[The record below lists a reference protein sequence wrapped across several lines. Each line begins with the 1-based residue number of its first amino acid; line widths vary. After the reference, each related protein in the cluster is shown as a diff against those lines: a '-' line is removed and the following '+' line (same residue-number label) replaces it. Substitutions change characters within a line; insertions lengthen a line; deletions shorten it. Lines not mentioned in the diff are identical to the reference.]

1 MLAQDAVLH
10 DRYRI
15 AGFSGLTR
23 TARSYDA
30 IDGRFGT
37 RVVVR
42 ECERSK
48 PRPFREAF
56 VREARILNGCQHVAL
71 PVVTDAF
78 AAGDAFYLVERKIP
92 SESVA
97 NLLERD
103 RKPFAPVLVLS
114 WLDAILD
121 LLEYL
126 HSLPAPIIVANIS
139 PASIEISSRGSVFL
153 TDFSVAIEGPGKTL
167 AWTYPYAPIE
177 QMEGQDVDVRADV
190 HALAASAYEMLL
202 GVRPLSP
209 HEREQTKG
217 GVAFDP
223 LEHFARVVSRP
234 LAAVLDR
241 AMSLRPESRQPTATE
256 LRLELVTAGTTTVP
270 VAKLPSS
277 VDAPPQSPIASD
289 AAFGSFAHQPTA
301 PVESLVPAS
310 GKTTIICRTCGSTN
324 EATRVFCPHCG
335 SLLRSDRRPGTLDV
349 AALLPDFVPL
359 HELSPTAPVVRPAA
373 PDTVVDRL
381 QETFSADLVSP
392 PVVQPVQHSPEPAR
406 PVSPFAGRAEVRRGS
421 DPLRTAEGGPNS
433 GDPTMPLARL
443 LVLEGEEPGR
453 MLLIRA
459 KVTTL
464 GRSAG
469 DYIFRQDAF
478 MSGRHAKVKYVDDC
492 YRLDDAG
499 SRNGTFMRIRK
510 EARLAENDIVLA
522 GQQLLRF
529 EHDAV
534 SREPQL
540 RLQLNNGDAAA
551 TYDLARAVTAI
562 GRTQGEIRFAD
573 DAAMADMHARIERR
587 GDDCFVVDGGSRNGT
602 FLRLTT
608 DRPLSDGDVF
618 IIGRHIFKF
627 EADVSLDDQITED
640 L

>member
-15 AGFSGLTR
+15 VAFAGLTR

-37 RVVVR
+37 HVSIR

-56 VREARILNGCQHVAL
+56 VREARILNGCQHVAI

-78 AAGDAFYLVERKIP
+78 AAGEAFYLVERKIP
-92 SESVA
+92 SESMSA
-97 NLLERD
+97 LLERD
-103 RKPFAPVLVLS
+103 RKPFAPILVMQ
-114 WLDAILD
+114 WIDAILD

-126 HSLPAPIIVANIS
+126 HGLKTPVIVANIS
-139 PASIEISSRGSVFL
+139 PGSIELSARGNVFL
-153 TDFSVAIEGPGKTL
+153 TDFSMALEGPGKSL

-177 QMEGQDVDVRADV
+177 QMEGREIDVRADLY
-190 HALAASAYEMLL
+190 ALAASAYEMLL

-209 HEREQTKG
+209 HEREQSKG

-223 LEHFARVVSRP
+223 LEQLARVISRP
-234 LAAVLDR
+234 LASVLDR
-241 AMSLRPESRQPTATE
+241 AMALRPENRQPTASE
-256 LRLELVTAGTTTVP
+256 LRVELISAGTATVP
-270 VAKLPSS
+270 VAKLPAAAEASTS
-277 VDAPPQSPIASD
+277 ASPIGTG
-289 AAFGSFAHQPTA
+289 AAFGSFAHGPTA
-301 PVESLVPAS
+301 PVEAYLAEAAMIV
-310 GKTTIICRTCGSTN
+310 CRTCGNAN

-349 AALLPDFVPL
+349 AAQLLEQSPM
-359 HELSPTAPVVRPAA
+359 HELPPTAPVVMPVA
-373 PDTVVDRL
+373 PVTVVDRQ
-381 QETFSADLVSP
+381 QETFASDPAGG
-392 PVVQPVQHSPEPAR
+392 EPDSTR
-406 PVSPFAGRAEVRRGS
+406 SVSPFIGRAEVRRNS
-421 DPLRTAEGGPNS
+421 DPLRTADGGPSS

-453 MLLIRA
+453 LLLIRS
-459 KVTTL
+459 KITTL

-478 MSGRHAKVKYVDDC
+478 MSGRHAKVRYADDA
-492 YRLDDAG
+492 YWLDDAG
-499 SRNGTFMRIRK
+499 SRNGTFLRIRE
-510 EARLAENDIVLA
+510 EARLADGDIILA

-529 EHDAV
+529 EHDPLTM
-534 SREPQL
+534 EPRL
-540 RLQLNNGDAAA
+540 RLQLNNGDVAA
-551 TYDLARAVTAI
+551 TYELSRAITTI
-562 GRTQGEIRFAD
+562 GRSQGEIRFAD
-573 DAAMADMHARIERR
+573 DAAMADVHARVERR
-587 GDDCFVVDGGSRNGT
+587 GTDCYVVDCGSRNGT

-627 EADVSLDDQITED
+627 EADVNIDDHVTED

>member
-15 AGFSGLTR
+15 VGFSGLTR

-37 RVVVR
+37 HVCIR

-56 VREARILNGCQHVAL
+56 VREARILNGCQHVAI
-71 PVVTDAF
+71 PAVTDAF
-78 AAGDAFYLVERKIP
+78 AAGEAFYLVERKIP
-92 SESVA
+92 SEAMSA
-97 NLLERD
+97 LLERD
-103 RKPFAPVLVLS
+103 RKPFAPVLVLA

-126 HSLPAPIIVANIS
+126 HGLPTPVIVSNIS
-139 PASIEISSRGSVFL
+139 PGSIEISARGSVFL
-153 TDFSVAIEGPGKTL
+153 TDFSMALEGPGKTL

-177 QMEGQDVDVRADV
+177 QMEGQEIDVRADI
-190 HALAASAYEMLL
+190 HALAASAYELLL

-223 LEHFARVVSRP
+223 LEHLARAVSRP

-241 AMSLRPESRQPTATE
+241 AMSLRADDRQPSASDF
-256 LRLELVTAGTTTVP
+256 RLELVTAGTATVP
-270 VAKLPSS
+270 VAKLP
-277 VDAPPQSPIASD
+277 AAAEATTPESPVASD
-289 AAFGSFAHQPTA
+289 AAFGSFAHLPTA
-301 PVESLVPAS
+301 PVESLFGGP
-310 GKTTIICRTCGSTN
+310 TTIICRTCGNTN
-324 EATRVFCPHCG
+324 EASRVFCPHCG

-349 AALLPDFVPL
+349 ATLLPDFVPL
-359 HELSPTAPVVRPAA
+359 QELSPTAPVVRPAA
-373 PDTVVDRL
+373 PVTVVDRR
-381 QETFSADLVSP
+381 QETFLSQATAVENLESLD
-392 PVVQPVQHSPEPAR
+392 ATR
-406 PVSPFAGRAEVRRGS
+406 PVSPFIGRAEVRRNS
-421 DPLRTAEGGPNS
+421 DPLRTAEGGPSS

-453 MLLIRA
+453 LLLIRS

-478 MSGRHAKVKYVDDC
+478 MSGRHAKVQYVDDA

-499 SRNGTFMRIRK
+499 SRNGTFLRIR
-510 EARLAENDIVLA
+510 EQARLIESDIILA

-529 EHDAV
+529 EHDALT
-534 SREPQL
+534 RQPQL
-540 RLQLNNGDAAA
+540 RLQLNNGDVAA
-551 TYDLARAVTAI
+551 TYDLSRSITTI
-562 GRTQGEIRFAD
+562 GRTQGDIRFAD

-587 GDDCFVVDGGSRNGT
+587 GDECFVVDCGSRNGT
-602 FLRLTT
+602 FLRLTS
-608 DRPLSDGDVF
+608 DRPLGDGDVF

-627 EADVSLDDQITED
+627 EADVNLEDHITED